1 MLKKQWVAFLLAFV
15 APLILIFWW
24 WGAFNSATVEI
35 TQRGPY
41 RYAYADNVGD
51 YTDLPQKQQD
61 MAKRLRDQGV
71 ECGATVMVLYDDPRQ
86 TAKKKQRARVGCLIG
101 PDIRVHDPI
110 KVADVPSRRVVLAQV
125 NAQPLMAPG
134 KAYSAMLD
142 YLEQNH
148 IPFKLPTLE
157 IFQNRELSVEMDL

>member
-1 MLKKQWVAFLLAFV
+1 MLNKQWVAFLLAFV
-15 APLILIFWW
+15 VPLILIFWW
-24 WGAFNSATVEI
+24 WGAFNRATVEI
-35 TQRGPY
+35 AQRGPY
-41 RYAYADNVGD
+41 RYAYVDNLGD

-71 ECGATVMVLYDDPRQ
+71 ECGATVMALYDDPRF
-86 TAKKKQRARVGCLIG
+86 TAKKKQRARVGCMI
-101 PDIRVHDPI
+101 DSAARVHEPI
-110 KVADVPSRRVVLAQV
+110 MVAEVPARKVVLARV

-134 KAYSAMLD
+134 KAYSALLD

-157 IFQNRELSVEMDL
+157 IFQNRELAVEMEL